1 MRKIIKLINNERTNE
16 NILSKKATYDN
27 AYCKSDSV
35 DICTVVDNVAC
46 TAYAIDKCNKDYAGC
61 TTEAWDVCDRD
72 FTACASGQT
81 DYT

>member
-1 MRKIIKLINNERTNE
+1 MRQIINLINNERVRAM
-16 NILSKKATYDN
+16 ILSKKATDDN
-27 AYCKSDSV
+27 AICKSDSV